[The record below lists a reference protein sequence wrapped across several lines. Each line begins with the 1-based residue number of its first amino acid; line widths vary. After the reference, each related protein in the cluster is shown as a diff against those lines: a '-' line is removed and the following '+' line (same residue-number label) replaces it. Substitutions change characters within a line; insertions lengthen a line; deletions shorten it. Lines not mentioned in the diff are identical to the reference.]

1 MALNGI
7 KTLQARLERLERLLP
22 PEPVPVMV
30 EINRVSPEREQL
42 GHVRLEGDTL
52 VLRIAPHFTL

>member
-1 MALNGI
+1 MALNLKGI
-7 KTLQARLERLERLLP
+7 ATRIERLEQQLLP
-22 PEPVPVMV
+22 REPVPVMV

-52 VLRIAPHFTL
+52 VLRIAPHFAL